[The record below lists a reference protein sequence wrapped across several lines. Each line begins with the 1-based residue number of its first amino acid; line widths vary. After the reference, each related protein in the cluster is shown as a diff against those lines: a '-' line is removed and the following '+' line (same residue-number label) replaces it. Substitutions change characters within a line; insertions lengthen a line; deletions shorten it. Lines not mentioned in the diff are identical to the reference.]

1 MEFSRQEYW
10 SGLPRIPSRGS
21 SQPRDWTQVSHI
33 AGRFFTIWAT
43 REAPSKRVYCLIQ
56 QAGHR
61 IWAEWKI
68 MNTKKSRQEVRGR
81 GAYDVIGI
89 SGTCFTKMQTFRQE
103 PQTEHGYTYGH
114 TGNGYVSVLKTQTVF
129 TNADFLRAGFV
140 FFETMRSQ
148 KIFPNNLSSVCQ
160 LSLTSLSH
168 RKFLPF
174 SQRNRTYWQ
183 AADQLRQVSSVNEGS
198 FLRTLVI
205 SVCLKKTV

>member
-1 MEFSRQEYW
+1 
-10 SGLPRIPSRGS
+10 
-21 SQPRDWTQVSHI
+21 
-33 AGRFFTIWAT
+33 
-43 REAPSKRVYCLIQ
+43 
-56 QAGHR
+56 
-61 IWAEWKI
+61 
-68 MNTKKSRQEVRGR
+68 MNTKKSRQEVRSR

-174 SQRNRTYWQ
+174 SQRNRTY
-183 AADQLRQVSSVNEGS
+183 
-198 FLRTLVI
+198 
-205 SVCLKKTV
+205 